1 MPTTHEAKT
10 LIVDAGIVFVPGK
23 AANAGG
29 VAMSGMEMSQNAA
42 FERKTFARL
51 DDELKAIM
59 TYIHDRCAEEGKED
73 DRVNYAKGANI
84 TAFRQLANAM
94 VGQGV

>member
-1 MPTTHEAKT
+1 
-10 LIVDAGIVFVPGK
+10 
-23 AANAGG
+23 
-29 VAMSGMEMSQNAA
+29 
-42 FERKTFARL
+42 
-51 DDELKAIM
+51 M
-59 TYIHDRCAEEGKED
+59 TDKKKSAEEGKED